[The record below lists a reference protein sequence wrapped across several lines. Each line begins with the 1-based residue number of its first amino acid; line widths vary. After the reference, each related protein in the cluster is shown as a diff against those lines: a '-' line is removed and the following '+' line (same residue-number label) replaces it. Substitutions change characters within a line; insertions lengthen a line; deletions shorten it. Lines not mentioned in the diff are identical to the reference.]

1 MPRLSAKN
9 QVTVPVDVL
18 RDAGIHPGDE
28 LVVRRAGPGRVEVE
42 RVDDLIAR
50 YAGSLRYPPGYL
62 HGLRDEWER

>member
-18 RDAGIHPGDE
+18 RDTGIRPGDE
-28 LVVRRAGPGRVEVE
+28 IVIRSAGPGRIDLE
-42 RVDDLIAR
+42 RVDDLVAR

-62 HGLRDEWER
+62 RELRDEWER